1 MRHVIALSLQIT
13 GSIVLLAMLRSLIK
27 RPLEAW
33 RALLQRDRE
42 IRIEMERRVEEADR
56 VYALKKLDKVEAEW
70 RKILAKK
77 KLTWTD
83 RLLIRETG
91 IHDEKTLQ
99 EALAHA
105 RANVDV
111 EVARIESR
119 GFFRFLINLLGM

>member
-1 MRHVIALSLQIT
+1 MRHVIALSSHIT

-33 RALLQRDRE
+33 RAFLQRDRE
-42 IRIEMERRVEEADR
+42 IGIEMQRRREEADR

-119 GFFRFLINLLGM
+119 GFFRFFINLLGM